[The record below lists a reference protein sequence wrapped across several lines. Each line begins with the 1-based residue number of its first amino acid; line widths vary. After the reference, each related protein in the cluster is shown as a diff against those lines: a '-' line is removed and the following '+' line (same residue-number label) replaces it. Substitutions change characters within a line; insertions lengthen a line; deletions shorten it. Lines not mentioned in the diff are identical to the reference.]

1 MKPKDTKRAIDQ
13 LIGDIQHNEWY
24 CVQGGSESELK
35 DWEKELIV
43 TGLRKLLLDADFEGE
58 TIGSTTEM
66 LKKERTNSFVDIRDE
81 ALSDSEKEGIE
92 KLFDMMLSLR
102 QQIQLRDS
110 FEKEMSRNEM
120 PNGAKLCPFCAGEA
134 TMRPEGD
141 YWEITCD
148 DCGVSKQGST
158 FDEAWNE
165 WNLRRL

>member
-1 MKPKDTKRAIDQ
+1 MKPKDTKRAINL
-13 LIGDIQHNEWY
+13 LIGDIQDNEWY
-24 CVQGGSESELK
+24 CIQCGSESELK

-43 TGLRKLLLDADFEGE
+43 TGLRKL
-58 TIGSTTEM
+58 
-66 LKKERTNSFVDIRDE
+66 KKERANSFVDIRDE
-81 ALSDSEKEGIE
+81 ALNDSEKEGID

-102 QQIQLRDS
+102 QQVQLRNS